1 MSISASLVK
10 ELREKTGAGF
20 MDCKEALKECEGDAE
35 KAVDY
40 LRKKGL
46 SAAAKRAGRKA
57 SEGIVG
63 SYIHMGGK
71 IGVIVEVNCETDFVA
86 RTDEFQELV
95 SDLAMQVAA
104 ARPLYVR
111 REEVPADLVE
121 KEKEIFKA
129 QALESGKPENVVDR
143 IVDGKIDKFFQQIC
157 LEEQEF
163 VKESGTKVLDH
174 VKALAGKLG
183 ENVQIHNFARLE
195 IGEGQEKSESC

>member
-20 MDCKEALKECEGDAE
+20 MDCKEALKECDGDSD

-46 SAAAKRAGRKA
+46 SAASKRAGRAA
-57 SEGIVG
+57 SEGVVG

-86 RTDEFQELV
+86 RTDDFQELV
-95 SDLAMQVAA
+95 ADIAMQVAA

-111 REEVPADLVE
+111 RDEVTAVHLE
-121 KEKEIFKA
+121 KEREIYKA
-129 QALESGKPENVVDR
+129 QALESGKPEKVVDK
-143 IVDGKIDKFFQQIC
+143 IVEGKVEKYFQEIC

-163 VKESGTKVLDH
+163 IREKGTRILDH
-174 VKALAGKLG
+174 VKSVAGKLG
-183 ENVQIHNFARLE
+183 ENVRINRFARFE
-195 IGEGQEKSESC
+195 VGEGQEKAPAC